1 MSEQNQ
7 KQNQNENPSNGFEF
21 VEYSPEAAERI
32 GYSDYSYWKS
42 VFQNFLKKKSAVFM
56 AFVFFAL
63 VIFSLLR

>member
-32 GYSDYSYWKS
+32 GT
-42 VFQNFLKKKSAVFM
+42 A
-56 AFVFFAL
+56 
-63 VIFSLLR
+63 